1 MPRFRPRNT
10 KARPKKV
17 RLPLSCLALTRL
29 VKSLEA
35 RVAELEAQVLA
46 LPTGPQHLPSSM
58 ASKVA
63 QATISFGVPSSGAY
77 LQSKIS
83 TTLFLRPSCPPLA
96 VSATTQNQGPE
107 TATSEGDSS
116 DAGGQ
121 HPAQP
126 ERPYTSN
133 LIDLKSIPYWALER
147 MVRNYAGTHLPQY
160 PCISETMLQSIV
172 ERTQN
177 EDLQDSTEPSVYG
190 ASTDSG
196 LGPFEYFVL
205 AISALT
211 MTWKDEQQART
222 TSESF
227 YKSALKHLQV
237 LEDPSEIKALQISL
251 LLAHFAHMCPERV
264 DNWTCIANAVRIV
277 LALGLHREFPQG
289 IDPEQARL
297 RSELFWV
304 AYGMERSLCA
314 NLRLPL
320 SFPEEAITTKLK
332 DPSLDE
338 PDTFITDD
346 MRKKSSANHIYR
358 YRSLETEVHRVL
370 YLKEDLA
377 LHGATIRDWITDIT
391 HRLEG
396 WYAKAQTY
404 TQYNMLEFKHVQF
417 YHLRLRIH
425 RPTPT
430 LSIRHPDDW
439 ANSEGCQRLIEDY
452 LSQERRRRLFYPW
465 HGTHILF
472 ETALVALDASWS
484 AREYQPLRGQAERMV
499 QTLIPQCLQ
508 ILTNIGQRW
517 SEATRCAD
525 KLRPMVEKVSSAFSW
540 AAQVSVFEA
549 AAIADEIE
557 SLLFSD
563 KSLSWNRAAMG
574 DINFGFED
582 GNLFFDNLLVD
593 DLETFQWA
601 PEWDL
606 LSGEML

>member
-1 MPRFRPRNT
+1 M
-10 KARPKKV
+10 V
-17 RLPLSCLALTRL
+17 
-29 VKSLEA
+29 
-35 RVAELEAQVLA
+35 
-46 LPTGPQHLPSSM
+46 
-58 ASKVA
+58 SKVA
-63 QATISFGVPSSGAY
+63 QATISFGVPSSGSY

-96 VSATTQNQGPE
+96 VSAATQNPGPKTDSLGE
-107 TATSEGDSS
+107 DSS
-116 DAGGQ
+116 NADEQ
-121 HPAQP
+121 HPAQSD
-126 ERPYTSN
+126 RPYTSN
-133 LIDLKSIPYWALER
+133 LIDLNSIPYWALER

-160 PCISETMLQSIV
+160 PCISEAMLQSIV

-177 EDLQDSTEPSVYG
+177 GGLEDSAEPSAYG
-190 ASTDSG
+190 PSTGSG
-196 LGPFEYFVL
+196 LSPFEYFVLFIVL

-277 LALGLHREFPQG
+277 LALGLHQ
-289 IDPEQARL
+289 
-297 RSELFWV
+297 
-304 AYGMERSLCA
+304 
-314 NLRLPL
+314 
-320 SFPEEAITTKLK
+320 
-332 DPSLDE
+332 
-338 PDTFITDD
+338 
-346 MRKKSSANHIYR
+346 
-358 YRSLETEVHRVL
+358 TEVHRVL
-370 YLKEDLA
+370 YLKEDVA
-377 LHGATIRDWITDIT
+377 LHGTTIGDWITGIT

-404 TQYNMLEFKHVQF
+404 TQYSMLEFKHVQF

-439 ANSEGCQRLIEDY
+439 GIVLES
-452 LSQERRRRLFYPW
+452 SQERRRRLFYPW

-484 AREYQPLRGQAERMV
+484 ARDYQPLREQAERMV

-508 ILTNIGQRW
+508 ILTNVGQRW

-525 KLRPMVEKVSSAFSW
+525 KLRPMVEKVSSAFAW